1 MSNIV
6 NYIPASRATGS
17 VEYLATQL
25 TPYQQKIADAID
37 SLGRKR
43 PHSRGLF
50 QSDIVREM
58 RAIHGADTRLPA
70 PRSWAPFPT
79 QGCSHVY
86 LANPHFT
93 PSPARFQDG
102 DIVYSPAD
110 HSVYAVVHTE
120 DNGRVALTWSREEVN
135 QRRHQDHLRKPLNP
149 SRLGLG
155 ALLRDNP
162 APACEE

>member
-1 MSNIV
+1 M
-6 NYIPASRATGS
+6 PTK
-17 VEYLATQL
+17 L

-58 RAIHGADTRLPA
+58 RALHGEATRWPA
-70 PRSWAPFPT
+70 AQSWAPFPT
-79 QGCSHVY
+79 QGCSDIY

-93 PSPARFQDG
+93 PAPPRFKDG

-110 HSVYAVVHTE
+110 HSIYVVVHTE
-120 DNGRVALTWSREEVN
+120 DDGRVALTWSREEVN
-135 QRRHQDHLRKPLNP
+135 QRRHQGHLRKLVDPK
-149 SRLGLG
+149 RCGGLG
-155 ALLRDNP
+155 ALLHDQP